1 MDKELNLKYKRD
13 FKKVSLIVNEFDFCG
28 LIKGGAPIDEYD
40 CLTSQVLSSFYKKRP
55 RLEIRDLIIHEIED
69 HFGTHDVDEIKE
81 PFKTKLYSTLDT
93 FLDKIDI
100 ELKISQNIKT
110 NK

>member
-40 CLTSQVLSSFYKKRP
+40 CLTSQVLNSFYKKRP
-55 RLEIRDLIIHEIED
+55 HLEIRELIIHEIED
-69 HFGTHDVDEIKE
+69 HFGSHGIDEIKE
-81 PFKTKLYSTLDT
+81 PFKTKLYSTLDA
-93 FLDKIDI
+93 FLNRIDL
-100 ELKISQNIKT
+100 ELEVNQNIKT
-110 NK
+110 DK